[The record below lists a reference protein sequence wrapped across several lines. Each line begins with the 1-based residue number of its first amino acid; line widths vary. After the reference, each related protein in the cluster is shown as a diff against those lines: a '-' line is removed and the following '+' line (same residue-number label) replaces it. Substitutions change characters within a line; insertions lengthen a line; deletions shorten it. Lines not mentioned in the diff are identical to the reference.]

1 MFIVL
6 EEQTNKLNSVS
17 EQAMLQLA
25 NGKGSQLSGDEGVMG
40 TKGWQK
46 LLQLESQ
53 LSNLALKVDTQL
65 VQQINDSKV
74 KALIIDEINAHAKIV
89 SENMKQNLAIQ
100 KKDYEGMLKRLGI
113 NIQEALMKIRDEM
126 QNEYRDL
133 IAQLEDKMNKNVKI
147 ITEDVNEFGSKW
159 DNELQRFQV
168 LMNKKIEENESTAH
182 KEFAKLLDES
192 MQAIEDSLNN
202 NVII

>member
-1 MFIVL
+1 
-6 EEQTNKLNSVS
+6 
-17 EQAMLQLA
+17 
-25 NGKGSQLSGDEGVMG
+25 
-40 TKGWQK
+40 
-46 LLQLESQ
+46 
-53 LSNLALKVDTQL
+53 
-65 VQQINDSKV
+65 
-74 KALIIDEINAHAKIV
+74 
-89 SENMKQNLAIQ
+89 
-100 KKDYEGMLKRLGI
+100 
-113 NIQEALMKIRDEM
+113 
-126 QNEYRDL
+126 
-133 IAQLEDKMNKNVKI
+133 MNKNVKI

>member
-133 IAQLEDKMNKNVKI
+133 IA
-147 ITEDVNEFGSKW
+147 
-159 DNELQRFQV
+159 
-168 LMNKKIEENESTAH
+168 
-182 KEFAKLLDES
+182 
-192 MQAIEDSLNN
+192 
-202 NVII
+202 